1 MDISERSIIYVPDGI
16 EPGVA
21 LARTTHMAIVAHQDD
36 AEIIAHDIISQ
47 CFDNPFKWFTCV
59 IVSDGAG
66 STRKGKYSGIS
77 PAELVSIRN
86 REQKEA
92 ARVGDYGAL
101 VLMGHP
107 SSKVKRPGHADVTDE
122 LVNILKWAK
131 PDFIYTHNPFDH
143 HDTHVAVM
151 LRTLDALRRLSDEY
165 IPEEVYGCEVW
176 RSLDWLLPE
185 DRIPVDVSLRP
196 ELAKNLL
203 GIFESQIGSGK
214 RYDLAV
220 LGRRLA
226 NATFDSAVNSDATD
240 ALAYSIDLKPLVD
253 NPGMDVVIFARR
265 FIDRFKDDV
274 ISRIEKLGGV

>member
-1 MDISERSIIYVPDGI
+1 MEISEKSIIYVPDGI

-47 CFDNPFKWFTCV
+47 CFDNPFKWFTCI
-59 IVSDGAG
+59 IVADGAG
-66 STRKGKYSGIS
+66 SARKGKYSEVS
-77 PAELVSIRN
+77 AADLVSIRN
-86 REQKEA
+86 EEQKEA
-92 ARVGDYGAL
+92 ARIGDYGAL
-101 VLMGHP
+101 VLLGHP
-107 SSKVKRPGHADVTDE
+107 SGVVKNPNQSGVTDE
-122 LVNILKWAK
+122 LRGILKWAK
-131 PDFIYTHNPFDH
+131 PDYIYTHNPFDV
-143 HDTHVAVM
+143 HDTHVAVL

-165 IPEEVYGCEVW
+165 MPEEVYGCEVW

-185 DRIPVDVSLRP
+185 DRIPIDVSLRP

-226 NATFDSAVNSDATD
+226 NATFDSAVNPDTSDALTY
-240 ALAYSIDLKPLVD
+240 AVDLKPLID
-253 NPGMDVVIFARR
+253 NPGLDIVVFVRE
-265 FIDRFKDDV
+265 FLDRFKGDV
-274 ISRIEKLGGV
+274 INRIEKLGGL